1 MTRVKVG
8 DTRKQTLEQ
17 LYGITGK
24 KNYESYKTTILIYY
38 KLYLTFA

>member
-1 MTRVKVG
+1 MGAFIFVYLEKENELQTRVKVG

-24 KNYESYKTTILIYY
+24 K
-38 KLYLTFA
+38 